1 MNRAPFHVRR
11 CLVSLT
17 AAAAVAGIPGCIGGE
32 AKTPPK
38 APKKPPVKSA
48 GDFRL
53 DEAEIA
59 IALPP
64 VRPSRFYVQFADA
77 FILWHFDQQWKK
89 IAPPFSFLMK
99 GKKEKVDTDL
109 GKVIG
114 HTISVRRGQPKPW
127 DVIGWGK
134 HGALYHDD
142 DIGCQVYQDKRG
154 KARLILLLDRIYGCS
169 GMILSSISSHPGEI
183 VKQDLTTVRTGTGI
197 GLGDSRQKI
206 ERLHGKP
213 SVVYPFRDSQ
223 VMWYLGKPEA
233 VAGIEQLDQNN
244 HRGHAAAYLL
254 KQNEVVEI
262 LVQFWSDETAA

>member
-1 MNRAPFHVRR
+1 MNRAPFIARLIGSV
-11 CLVSLT
+11 
-17 AAAAVAGIPGCIGGE
+17 AAAAVAGGVLGCTGSQ

-38 APKKPPVKSA
+38 AAPKKPPSKTA
-48 GDFRL
+48 ADFRL
-53 DEAEIA
+53 DEEEIPLDIA
-59 IALPP
+59 I

-89 IAPPFSFLMK
+89 ISPPYSFLMK
-99 GKKEKVDTDL
+99 GKKAKVDTDF
-109 GKVIG
+109 GKIAG
-114 HTISVRRGQPKPW
+114 HTITVRRGQPKPW

-142 DIGCQVYQDKRG
+142 EVGCQVYQDKPGR
-154 KARLILLLDRIYGCS
+154 ARLILLLDRTYGCS

-183 VKQDLTTVRTGTGI
+183 VKQNLTTVRTGTGI

-223 VMWYLGKPEA
+223 VLWYLSRPES
-233 VAGIEQLDQNN
+233 VTGIDQLDQDN
-244 HRGHAAAYLL
+244 HRGFAAAYLL
-254 KQNEVVEI
+254 KQNQVVEI